1 MTPNKPT
8 LCPTCFGIKG
18 IWRSDMGKHHCTCP
32 ADPDIYDAWDNALA
46 EVEGWRLW
54 CLDDD
59 VSVEVEALRGGPFA
73 SNSHAVAWVRAKSDV
88 GSEYHTTA
96 LRLAGLLPA
105 PDAVLPKN
113 CQGEECP
120 YCSGEGCMTHGNKP
134 CECDVVDRH
143 EAAELVAT
151 PPAEVESLQSEL
163 DSLRQWKSE
172 MLQVLNSLNLQ
183 AIGKELNL
191 TLGSNI
197 PSSILPN
204 IISQKQL
211 IADQHRAL
219 AAVWDCWTNGGSLT
233 LATELVR
240 CQLNQLKS
248 KTSTH

>member
-1 MTPNKPT
+1 
-8 LCPTCFGIKG
+8 
-18 IWRSDMGKHHCTCP
+18 
-32 ADPDIYDAWDNALA
+32 
-46 EVEGWRLW
+46 
-54 CLDDD
+54 
-59 VSVEVEALRGGPFA
+59 
-73 SNSHAVAWVRAKSDV
+73 
-88 GSEYHTTA
+88 
-96 LRLAGLLPA
+96 
-105 PDAVLPKN
+105 
-113 CQGEECP
+113 
-120 YCSGEGCMTHGNKP
+120 MTHGNKP